1 MRVILYILAFHQCKI
16 TMVDNSCANS
26 QSGEEDRDMIPLSRE
41 ERIHF
46 LERRCVVWRNRA
58 YQTRARLDDA
68 FEYVDE
74 TRSRLDEVSSN
85 YNLHKDLSSAVLTGA
100 LLGLAYAFYEGS
112 LILSKR

>member
-1 MRVILYILAFHQCKI
+1 
-16 TMVDNSCANS
+16 MVYNANS
-26 QSGEEDRDMIPLSRE
+26 QSGEGNGDIRPLTQE

-68 FEYVDE
+68 LEYVDE

-85 YNLHKDLSSAVLTGA
+85 YNLLKDLSSAVLTGA
-100 LLGLAYAFYEGS
+100 LVGFAMRFMKVL
-112 LILSKR
+112 